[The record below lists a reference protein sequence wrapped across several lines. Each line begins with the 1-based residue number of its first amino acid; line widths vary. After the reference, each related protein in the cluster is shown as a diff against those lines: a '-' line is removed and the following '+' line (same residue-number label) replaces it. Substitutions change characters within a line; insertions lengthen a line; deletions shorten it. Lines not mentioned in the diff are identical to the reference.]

1 MPRDIYAQLRPP
13 RPWYKRLLGSEPRFR
28 ILPLITHVWH
38 ERLTRSGRYVVTG
51 AIATGIAGS
60 LPDHMVGSFA
70 FSFFASLIV
79 LSLAISLLTRPRV
92 GVTRSAPQRAMA
104 GSAVPMT
111 IRVTSESKRTLYDI
125 GAYEYRTPR
134 RVKVTPEAMYVGEL
148 EPGATATFEYELT
161 AKRRGAYLLRGPSAV
176 SAFPFGLT
184 HAKRFNRQQHRLM
197 VYPSFKPLRRIA
209 MPMGQRYQPGGI
221 ALASKI
227 GESME
232 FIGNRDYQP
241 GDRVR
246 DLHPRSWARVGKPI
260 VRQYQEEYLT
270 RVAMMVDTF
279 VPRFHGR
286 VLEANLSLAAAVGDY
301 MARQEYIVDL
311 FAAGPQLYHF
321 QAGRSLGYL
330 DDILDILACLE
341 RSRTDPFIAIGPEFA
356 KQVHQTSAV
365 VALLLTWNDDRR
377 ALLDQIA
384 GQGVAVK
391 SILVTDDD
399 AMAAEAARAGVR
411 HLRPHEVQQGVESL

>member
-13 RPWYKRLLGSEPRFR
+13 RPWYKRLLGTEPRFR
-28 ILPLITHVWH
+28 LIPLISHLWH

-60 LPDHMVGSFA
+60 LPEHMVGSFA

-79 LSLAISLLTRPRV
+79 LSLMISLLTKPRV
-92 GVTRSAPQRAMA
+92 VVHRTAPQRAMA
-104 GSAVPMT
+104 GSSVPLT
-111 IRVTSESKRTLYDI
+111 IRVTSEAKRTIHDL

-134 RVKVTPEAMYVGEL
+134 RVKITPEAMYVAEL
-148 EPGATATFEYELT
+148 APEATVMFEYELT
-161 AKRRGAYLLRGPSAV
+161 AAKRGSYLLRGPSAV

-184 HAKRFNRQQHRLM
+184 HAKRFARQQQRVM
-197 VYPSFKPLRRIA
+197 VYPSFKPLQRIA

-260 VRQYQEEYLT
+260 VRQYQQEYLT

-279 VPRFHGR
+279 IPPFNSRA
-286 VLEANLSLAAAVGDY
+286 LEANLSLAAAVGDY
-301 MARQEYIVDL
+301 MARQQFIVDL

-341 RSRTDPFIAIGPEFA
+341 RSRSDPFTVIGPEFA

-365 VALLLTWNDDRR
+365 VALLLTWNDERR

-384 GQGVAVK
+384 AQGVAVK
-391 SILVTDDD
+391 SILVTNDED
-399 AMAAEAARAGVR
+399 MAARAAEAGVR
-411 HLRPHEVQQGVESL
+411 HIRPVEIEQGVESL